1 MVCVLWADTVE
12 PVIRSPGALSER
24 FEVVAAE
31 AEPDAEWD
39 EEPDADAES
48 DEELPDEELD
58 DVDDELLDELA
69 SSAAATPTCG
79 PTRAALHIA
88 APMPAEATPTRS
100 QLRTPNVSARR
111 ARCRP
116 DIINPPDNKLERTIR
131 SRLALRNR

>member
-1 MVCVLWADTVE
+1 MVGVLWAETVE
-12 PVIRSPGALSER
+12 PVTRSPGELSDR
-24 FEVVAAE
+24 LEVVAFE

-39 EEPDADAES
+39 EESDADAES
-48 DEELPDEELD
+48 DEELD
-58 DVDDELLDELA
+58 DVEDELLDELA

-79 PTRAALHIA
+79 PTREALHIA

-116 DIINPPDNKLERTIR
+116 DIINPPDN
-131 SRLALRNR
+131 